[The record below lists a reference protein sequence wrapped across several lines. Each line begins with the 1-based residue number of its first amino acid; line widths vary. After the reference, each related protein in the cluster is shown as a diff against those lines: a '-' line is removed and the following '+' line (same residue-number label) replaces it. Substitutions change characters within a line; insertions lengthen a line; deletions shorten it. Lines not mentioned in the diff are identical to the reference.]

1 MSVWRQKA
9 IECLPEERK
18 DFEDPESSI
27 YLVFS
32 ELLLAD
38 FWNFAKVKRN

>member
-9 IECLPEERK
+9 IERLPEERK
-18 DFEDPESSI
+18 DFEDPATSI
-27 YLVFS
+27 YLVVS

-38 FWNFAKVKRN
+38 FWNYAKVKRN